1 MLSKVEPKNFITNFT
16 ALLLVLISFVLPNA
30 DIARAVYV
38 VGCFALSGALT
49 NWLAIYMLFE
59 KIPGL
64 YGSGVIPRQFKAFKL
79 GIRDLIMHQF
89 FSKEQIEKFFNSQDL
104 SKEVGQI
111 KSIFDK
117 KFDGEQIFNN
127 LVDAIMAS
135 QFGGALAM
143 FGGADALL
151 PLKEPVIEKLKT
163 ALIGMM
169 DSPDFTHIFGNNQFA
184 DNVFDRVEILI
195 DGRLN
200 ELTPKMVK
208 DIIQKMIRTHL
219 GWLVVWG
226 GVFGG
231 IIGLIFHYLKF

>member
-1 MLSKVEPKNFITNFT
+1 MSKVEPKNFITNFT
-16 ALLLVLISFVLPNA
+16 ALVLVLISFVLPNPEV
-30 DIARAVYV
+30 ARAVYV
-38 VGCFALSGALT
+38 VGCFALSGAVT

-59 KIPGL
+59 KVPGL

-79 GIRDLIMHQF
+79 GIRNLIMHQF

-104 SKEVGQI
+104 TKEVDQI
-111 KSIFDK
+111 KTVFDR
-117 KFDGEQIFNN
+117 KFDGEKVFNG
-127 LVDAIMAS
+127 LVDAIMES

-143 FGGADALL
+143 FGGRDALL
-151 PLKEPVIEKLKT
+151 PLKEPVVAKLK
-163 ALIGMM
+163 AGLMGMM
-169 DSPDFTHIFGNNQFA
+169 DSPDFVHVFSNNQFA
-184 DNVFDRVEILI
+184 DGVYDRVEVLI

-208 DIIQKMIRTHL
+208 DIIQEMIRTHL

-231 IIGLIFHYLKF
+231 LIGLVFHYLKF